1 MAGITVEIKYFNTF
15 VLKKT
20 LSGQALTEQPVWNG
34 SFGIPSTDSGGY
46 PVIST
51 PLATNN
57 WAIEESRIRG
67 GFNNTTVDF
76 SPKAYLVEDEP
87 NAVIR
92 FNSLIYSGIFN
103 SRTGINDTNV
113 FSVGEDITK
122 SADPANGS
130 IQKLYAEDTNLILF
144 QQFKVSRA
152 LIDKD
157 AIYSAEGGGAV
168 TAANLVIG
176 TLQAYSGNFGIS
188 DNPESFATYGYRK
201 YFTDKNN
208 NAVLRLSR
216 DGLTEISNYGVK
228 DFFRDELNNINTSQG
243 PGLATGGYDLYTDQ
257 YVLSLHQSP
266 VYNDERTISNKTIA
280 FDDSI
285 NGWTSLFSYRP
296 DQIFSIRNNFY
307 STSSDK
313 LYQHHSTDVNRG
325 NFYGTNY
332 ESSVTVIFNP
342 EPVRSKTFSTISYEG
357 GSGWKMTAL
366 ASDATGEDYIDS
378 NWISTN
384 DESNSVLS
392 YYEGE
397 YIINPANGAAVVR
410 SNYNA
415 VFGTVNPPYPRTH
428 AGFDRKENAYVANLV
443 NNSSA
448 AQGEII
454 FGNIISGIKGFFATA
469 TFSTDSTTDPGG
481 EKQLFCVSSDFF
493 SNNGF

>member
-1 MAGITVEIKYFNTF
+1 MAGVTVEIKYFNTF

-20 LSGQALTEQPVWNG
+20 LSGQAVTNQPVWNG
-34 SFGIPSTDSGGY
+34 SFGIPSTETGGY

-51 PLATNN
+51 PLSTNN

-113 FSVGEDITK
+113 FSVGADITK

-130 IQKLYAEDTNLILF
+130 IQRLYAENTNLTVF

-176 TLQAYSGNFGIS
+176 TLQAYSGSFGIS
-188 DNPESFATYGYRK
+188 NNPESFATYGYRK

-216 DGLTEISNYGVK
+216 DGITEISNYGMK
-228 DFFRDELNNINTSQG
+228 DFFRDELNSIDTNQG
-243 PGLATGGYDLYTDQ
+243 PGVAVGGYDLYTDQ
-257 YVLSLHQSP
+257 YVLSLHQGP
-266 VYNDERTISNKTIA
+266 VYNDERTISNKTVA
-280 FDDSI
+280 FADSI

-296 DQIFSIRNNFY
+296 DQIFSIRNDFY
-307 STSSDK
+307 ATIDSK
-313 LYQHHSTDVNRG
+313 LYKHHSTDVNRG
-325 NFYGTNY
+325 NFYGTGY

-366 ASDATGEDYIDS
+366 ASDATGEDYIDA

-397 YIINPANGAAVVR
+397 YIINPANGQAVVR

-415 VFGTVNPPYPRTH
+415 VFGTVDPPYPRVH

-443 NNSSA
+443 NNSTA

-454 FGNIISGIKGFFATA
+454 FGNVISGIKGFFATA

-481 EKQLFCVSSDFF
+481 EKQLFSVATDFF
-493 SNNGF
+493 SNNGY

>member
-1 MAGITVEIKYFNTF
+1 MAGVTVEIKYFNTF

-20 LSGQALTEQPVWNG
+20 LSGQAVTNQPVWNG
-34 SFGIPSTDSGGY
+34 SFGIPSTETGGY

-51 PLATNN
+51 PLSTNN

-113 FSVGEDITK
+113 FSVGADITK

-130 IQKLYAEDTNLILF
+130 IQRLYAENTNLTVF

-176 TLQAYSGNFGIS
+176 TLQAYSGSFGIS
-188 DNPESFATYGYRK
+188 NNPESFATYGYRK

-216 DGLTEISNYGVK
+216 DGITEISNYGMK
-228 DFFRDELNNINTSQG
+228 DFFRDELNSIDTNQG
-243 PGLATGGYDLYTDQ
+243 PGVAVGGYDLYTDQ

-266 VYNDERTISNKTIA
+266 VYNDERTISNKTVA

-296 DQIFSIRNNFY
+296 DQIFSIRNDFY
-307 STSSDK
+307 STIDSK
-313 LYQHHSTDVNRG
+313 LYKHHSTDVNRG
-325 NFYGTNY
+325 NFYGTGY

-366 ASDATGEDYIDS
+366 ASDATGEDYIDA

-397 YIINPANGAAVVR
+397 YIINPANGQAVVR

-415 VFGTVNPPYPRTH
+415 VFGTVDPPYPRVH

-443 NNSSA
+443 NNSTA

-454 FGNIISGIKGFFATA
+454 FGNVISGIKGFFATA

-481 EKQLFCVSSDFF
+481 EKQLFSVATDFF
-493 SNNGF
+493 SNNGY